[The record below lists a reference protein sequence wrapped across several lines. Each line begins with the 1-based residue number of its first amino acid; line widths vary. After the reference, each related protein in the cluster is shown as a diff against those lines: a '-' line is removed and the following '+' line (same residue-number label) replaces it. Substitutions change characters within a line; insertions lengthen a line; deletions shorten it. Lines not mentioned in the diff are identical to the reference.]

1 MHIIVKAAITFAYWL
16 VQIQIKTM
24 LLLRGGRYWKFYI
37 MIYWEKIIAIFNF
50 LYIILFSISMILS
63 YVHVIIL
70 NKDIPNVDDFYLKLK
85 SKYGTLLGYR
95 FH

>member
-1 MHIIVKAAITFAYWL
+1 M
-16 VQIQIKTM
+16 
-24 LLLRGGRYWKFYI
+24 
-37 MIYWEKIIAIFNF
+37 
-50 LYIILFSISMILS
+50 ILFSISMILS

-95 FH
+95 FHQKLHDFYPSLCRQN